1 MRRTRMA
8 VGVRKW
14 RDAKDRRRDGHA
26 QRWRLRKKSLSR
38 RRGRGGGVLPVCC
51 VLPRDQRLREVAG
64 TN

>member
-1 MRRTRMA
+1 MA

-14 RDAKDRRRDGHA
+14 RDAEDRRRDGQA

-38 RRGRGGGVLPVCC
+38 RRGRGAGVLPVCC
-51 VLPRDQRLREVAG
+51 VLPRDQRLREVVG